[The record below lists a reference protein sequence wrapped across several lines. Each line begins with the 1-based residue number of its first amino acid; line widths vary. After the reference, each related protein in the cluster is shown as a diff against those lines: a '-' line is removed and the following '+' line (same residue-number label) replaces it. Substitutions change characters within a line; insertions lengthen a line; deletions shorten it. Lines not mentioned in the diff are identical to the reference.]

1 MDDLEVYKRRYNREK
16 EARQKAELMSE
27 ELIQQAFSVSEQL
40 RNSNENLRHLSDNL
54 SKYLPAQVFNSI
66 SDHKSDAQLVSNRKF
81 LTVFFADIVRFTVH
95 TETEEAEVLSELLN
109 DYLQEMSIVATEY
122 GATIDKFIGDALVAF
137 FGDPDSKGDRG
148 DALSCV
154 YMAIEM
160 RRRMNEL
167 RHKWERKGF
176 SHPLHMRM
184 GINSGHCTV
193 GNFGYEAR
201 MDYTAIGSQVNLAN
215 RVQAEAEADD
225 IYLTHSTYTLIKDD
239 IYCDPLGEKM
249 LKGFFMPTKVYR
261 AVKPYEEV
269 AHGNSPDEA
278 TLVGLLDRLDPPKM
292 STQTRIKL
300 MKFLYESECESDSI

>member
-1 MDDLEVYKRRYNREK
+1 MDDLEIYKRRYSREK
-16 EARQKAELMSE
+16 QAREEAELLSE
-27 ELIQQAFSVSEQL
+27 QLIQQTYSISEQL
-40 RNSNENLRHLSDNL
+40 RTSNDNLRHLSDNL
-54 SKYLPAQVFNSI
+54 SKYLPSQVFTSI
-66 SDHKSDAQLVSNRKF
+66 SNHEVDAQLTSKRKF

-95 TETEEAEVLSELLN
+95 TETEEAEVLAELLN
-109 DYLQEMSIVATEY
+109 DYLQEMSVIANEY

-137 FGDPDSKGDRG
+137 FGDPDSKGEKG

-154 YMAIEM
+154 HMAIEM

-167 RHKWERKGF
+167 RHKWTSKGF

-193 GNFGYEAR
+193 GNFGSDSR
-201 MDYTAIGSQVNLAN
+201 MDYTAIGAQVNLAN
-215 RVQAEAEADD
+215 RVQSEANADD
-225 IYLTHSTYTLIKDD
+225 IFLTHSTYTLIKDD

-261 AVKPYEEV
+261 VVKPYDEV
-269 AHGNSPDEA
+269 DHGNSAEEA
-278 TLVGLLDRLDPPKM
+278 TLVGLLDKLDPPKM

-300 MKFLYESECESDSI
+300 MKFLYESECDSDSI